1 MFIIASTFA
10 RTGVIALG
18 VLTAFGGMAMT
29 APLGRIDRPALP
41 MSANLPIELAQ
52 GDHIIRRLPR
62 GGVRGGVNRGWRGGG
77 NWNGNRA
84 WRGNGN
90 WRGNRGWKGRHWN
103 YGNRHY
109 HDYDDDNVGI
119 VTRLGRL
126 WPLPRLLSG
135 LLWRILPAPLLWFR
149 KRARELVLFPLSQ
162 LSRLGQY
169 LPAILWAA
177 ARVQFALWLKCTAL
191 ANSISAITQRSTS
204 RVA

>member
-84 WRGNGN
+84 WRGSGN

-119 VTRLGRL
+119 VTGLGGYGL
-126 WPLPRLLSG
+126 YPGYYPGYYGGYYPRRYYGSG
-135 LLWRILPAPLLWFR
+135 NAHESWCYSRYR
-149 KRARELVLFPLSQ
+149 SYRALDNTYQPYYGPRRE
-162 LSRLGQY
+162 
-169 LPAILWAA
+169 
-177 ARVQFALWLKCTAL
+177 C
-191 ANSISAITQRSTS
+191 NSPYG
-204 RVA
+204 